1 MDQNI
6 IKNVV
11 SGVLVI
17 DKPVGLTSHDVV
29 QIVRRGT
36 GIRRAGHTGTLD
48 PRASGVLVVLVGP
61 AVRLSQFVSAT
72 DKRYQAT
79 IKLGSSTDTYD
90 AEGIPTEEKPVE
102 ITEEKFAELLRD
114 TKWMFK
120 EGECDF
126 GNAHD
131 EFYPVY
137 AFIPNEDGIALD
149 EYLRDSTKN
158 NKGRTSTFAK
168 SDYNYIESNTEGQG
182 ICFDLEDSG
191 IQNNIL
197 TPGETYYI
205 QYFDDQPAHTIGDK
219 ILVSSDPNFDND
231 HLWNILNSF
240 FSEGGSDGGCLA
252 YGSSE
257 AILA

>member
-1 MDQNI
+1 MLPWGKKKGEASGPAIGLI
-6 IKNVV
+6 ISLVGGLVTIVV
-11 SGVLVI
+11 ILSVI
-17 DKPVGLTSHDVV
+17 F
-29 QIVRRGT
+29 IVRDGQLNDESMRET
-36 GIRRAGHTGTLD
+36 GCWVSNTMKCGGGGFAFFASWCRQDTLED
-48 PRASGVLVVLVGP
+48 VDG
-61 AVRLSQFVSAT
+61 
-72 DKRYQAT
+72 
-79 IKLGSSTDTYD
+79 
-90 AEGIPTEEKPVE
+90 
-102 ITEEKFAELLRD
+102 EKFAELLRD